1 MNQIKA
7 KRLLRMADEMKDKYP
22 TVSAELKQLVAGA
35 MNPPHA
41 RGAGSALRIIVEA
54 NLKDAVAD
62 VVQKLNGA
70 LVLAGGFAVAQW
82 IDIRKTY
89 DADFVVV
96 GPTFDKLGE
105 TFPGGE
111 YKPLIYTVKIHGEDV
126 DFLQPELFQWTQEAM
141 HAAVFKDFMGQK
153 IKVLTPEFL
162 ILYKFSAGRDKDFS
176 DIKALLTLPGI
187 PDKAARLVA
196 VYMPEELED
205 FKQMVLEA
213 EYGL

>member
-1 MNQIKA
+1 MNHIKA
-7 KRLLRMADEMKDKYP
+7 KRLLRMADEMKDMYP
-22 TVSAELKQLVAGA
+22 TVAAELKQLVAGA
-35 MNPPHA
+35 MSPPHRRFKA
-41 RGAGSALRIIVEA
+41 VPVEA
-54 NLKDAVAD
+54 NLKDAVTE
-62 VVQKLNGA
+62 VVTKLNGA

-153 IKVLTPEFL
+153 LKVLTPEFL

-187 PDKAARLVA
+187 PEKAARLVA
-196 VYMPEELED
+196 IYMPEELED